1 MNKDYYKILGVDKNA
16 TQEEIKKAY
25 KKLAKK
31 YHPDNKETGDEKK
44 FKEVK
49 EAYDILSDNMKR
61 FAYDELYNNGSKQK
75 DNYNDSEQKDN
86 YNDNSENEDLNDI
99 FGPDLAKNRIR
110 VLSYIAEY
118 LSNKYD
124 FKLYNGVLYGRFDTK
139 YISDTKQLAYRI
151 NQDIKLTKNQF
162 KELLYQLE
170 LYADK
175 ITTQINK
182 IRLNNGILTL
192 TDNGSY
198 EVIKD
203 DGSFCPYNLD
213 IDYNSKLE
221 DEKVIKFL
229 NDVSCN
235 NKDITNMLT
244 EMIGSI
250 LITEPKAQFMFF
262 IYGVKGR
269 NGKSTLTSA
278 LREFVGK
285 DLASN
290 ISITGFKDDT
300 KLYSLAGKLLNIA
313 DDADYE
319 KIYLER
325 SQTLKSLA
333 SGELI
338 SCRPIYR
345 NPVSF
350 MNTATIICTTNT
362 MPEFADKSGGTRR
375 RLIIIEFNMVV
386 DKNNNNP
393 NLLEELT
400 TDSAKTTFLNIAIK
414 GMNRLLQNNYYI
426 TENETLTKTLNEY
439 YHNSDTVKDFI
450 DSGINEIENQFV
462 ADVYSSYETFCSEI
476 ICKEPVKKNIFG
488 SRMKQYGYV
497 SKVDTRPRDDRKKVS
512 KRIYVKSE

>member
-1 MNKDYYKILGVDKNA
+1 MEDENLNKIFNKDISKDKLFVI
-16 TQEEIKKAY
+16 T
-25 KKLAKK
+25 
-31 YHPDNKETGDEKK
+31 
-44 FKEVK
+44 
-49 EAYDILSDNMKR
+49 
-61 FAYDELYNNGSKQK
+61 
-75 DNYNDSEQKDN
+75 
-86 YNDNSENEDLNDI
+86 
-99 FGPDLAKNRIR
+99 
-110 VLSYIAEY
+110 YIAEY
-118 LSNKYD
+118 LNTIYD
-124 FKLYNGVLYGRFDTK
+124 FKVYNGRLYAWFDKK
-139 YISDTKQLAYRI
+139 YISNEK
-151 NQDIKLTKNQF
+151 DIIKRLNNDVKLTKCQF

-170 LYADK
+170 LYAEK
-175 ITTQINK
+175 ISTQVNK

-192 TDNGSY
+192 TDNGVY
-198 EVIKD
+198 EVIND

-213 IDYNSKLE
+213 VNYDANLID
-221 DEKVIKFL
+221 DKVIKFL
-229 NDVSCN
+229 NDVSCGN
-235 NKDITNMLT
+235 DDIRNMLT

-278 LREFVGK
+278 LREFVGQ
-285 DLASN
+285 DLSSN

-300 KLYSLAGKLLNIA
+300 KLYSLAGKLLNIS

-338 SCRPIYR
+338 SCRPIYQ

-400 TDSAKTTFLNIAIK
+400 TNSAKTTFLNIAIN
-414 GMNRLLQNNYYI
+414 GMNRLLKNNYYI
-426 TENETLTKTLNEY
+426 TENKTLTETLNEY
-439 YHNSDTVKDFI
+439 YRSSDTVKDFI
-450 DSGINEIENQFV
+450 DSGVEIENRLV
-462 ADVYSSYETFCSEI
+462 SEVYAEYETFCSET
-476 ICKEPVKKNIFG
+476 ICKNTESKNVFG
-488 SRMKQYGYV
+488 MRMKQYGYV
-497 SKVDTRPRDDRKKVS
+497 SKVDTRPRNDRKKVS
-512 KRIYVKSE
+512 KRIYVKM

>member
-1 MNKDYYKILGVDKNA
+1 MEKENLNEIFNKGISEDKLFVI
-16 TQEEIKKAY
+16 T
-25 KKLAKK
+25 
-31 YHPDNKETGDEKK
+31 
-44 FKEVK
+44 
-49 EAYDILSDNMKR
+49 
-61 FAYDELYNNGSKQK
+61 
-75 DNYNDSEQKDN
+75 
-86 YNDNSENEDLNDI
+86 
-99 FGPDLAKNRIR
+99 
-110 VLSYIAEY
+110 YIAEY
-118 LSNKYD
+118 LTTMYD
-124 FKLYNGVLYGRFDTK
+124 FKLYNGRLYAKFDK
-139 YISDTKQLAYRI
+139 QYIDNEKEIIRRL
-151 NQDIKLTKNQF
+151 NEDIQLTKRQF
-162 KELLYQLE
+162 KELIYQLE
-170 LYADK
+170 LYAEK
-175 ITTQINK
+175 ISEQVNK

-192 TDNGSY
+192 TENGIY
-198 EVIKD
+198 EVIDD

-213 IDYNSKLE
+213 VEYNKNVK
-221 DEKVIKFL
+221 DEVVIKFL

-235 NKDITNMLT
+235 NEDIENMLT

-269 NGKSTLTSA
+269 NGKSTLTST

-285 DLASN
+285 DLSSN

-300 KLYSLAGKLLNIA
+300 KLYSLAGKLLNVS

-345 NPVSF
+345 NPISF

-375 RLIIIEFNMVV
+375 RLIIIEFNMIV

-400 TDSAKTTFLNIAIK
+400 TDSAKTTFLNIAID
-414 GMNRLLQNNYYI
+414 GMNRLVKNNYYI
-426 TENETLTKTLNEY
+426 TENKTLTETLNEY
-439 YHNSDTVKDFI
+439 YRSSDTVKDFI
-450 DSGINEIENQFV
+450 DSGATIENELV
-462 ADVYSSYETFCSEI
+462 SDVYSKYETFCSET
-476 ICKEPVKKNIFG
+476 ICRNAESKNVFG
-488 SRMKQYGYV
+488 MRMKQYGYV

-512 KRIYVKSE
+512 KRIYVKK